1 MYVVP
6 AVRPHT
12 KPVDGLIV
20 ATVGSELLQAP
31 PTVADDNGVQKP
43 IHVLAKPVIGAGS
56 GFTVTVVSTLQP
68 VGNVNVIRAV
78 PAETPVTT
86 PVTASIAAIA
96 GLALLHVPGPPG
108 EALLSVVIDPTHTT
122 GVPSIGSGFG
132 FTVKVAATVQPVGN
146 V

>member
-1 MYVVP
+1 MIAVP
-6 AVRPHT
+6 GLTPQSEPPA
-12 KPVDGLIV
+12 LIV
-20 ATVGSELLQAP
+20 ATDGSRLDHAP
-31 PTVADDNGVQKP
+31 PGVPLVSGVQKP
-43 IHVLAKPVIGAGS
+43 IHVRGNPVIEAGN
-56 GFTVTVVSTLQP
+56 GFTVTTIVVRQP

-132 FTVKVAATVQPVGN
+132 FTVKVAATVQPEGN